1 MPRGGCPHD
10 QLPWAAAS
18 HMRGH
23 SSLLQE
29 RKGVLR
35 GSRAGT
41 LGSSSLAS
49 AAHSRPLPFSLAATD
64 RSHERDSMLSPGHPP
79 IKPLDHRVVL
89 GTPNRVSDPRIS
101 CLLSASMKLWQA
113 ELDLK

>member
-1 MPRGGCPHD
+1 
-10 QLPWAAAS
+10 
-18 HMRGH
+18 MRGH

-29 RKGVLR
+29 RKGVPC

-41 LGSSSLAS
+41 LGSSSLVS
-49 AAHSRPLPFSLAATD
+49 AAHSRPLPFSLAVTD
-64 RSHERDSMLSPGHPP
+64 RSHERGSMLSPGHPP

-101 CLLSASMKLWQA
+101 RLLSASMKLWQA